1 MPIPSSPRLIL
12 TAVIALTAAIYWTGL
27 YGGYVFDDFPNI
39 VYNEQ
44 TRMMSLAPEQWLRV
58 ALAGEAGPLGR
69 PLSMISFALERYL
82 FGLDPFP
89 MKLTNLLIH
98 LVNTSLIYLLGL
110 CVLRRIQTLEPG
122 QPPRVVSVE
131 TLALFTAT
139 AWAVAPINLTA
150 VLFVVQRM
158 ESLATLFILAGV
170 LAYFRGRMLL
180 EMDKSRSGWSWILG
194 GFIIGGGLGVL
205 AKESAVMLPVYTLL
219 VEWLLFDFA
228 QGRPVVRRQLL
239 WLYGVVLALP
249 AVAGLALYLPG
260 LLSGT
265 SYENRPFTLNE
276 RLLTETRV
284 LWNYL
289 WWSVAPAPGQLS
301 LYHDAITVS
310 RSLLQPWT
318 TLLATLG
325 LAGLLCSAALLHR
338 RFRLVAF
345 GLLWFFVMHLLVS
358 TALNLELVYEHRNY
372 LGSFG
377 IYLALFFVIFSG
389 KSGDSLRFARRTL
402 AIGLIV
408 LYGLLTF
415 LRAEEWS
422 DPLRLAQ
429 LEANRQQESARA
441 NYELGRALAVI
452 APGPD
457 SPLFTQAMKTFEQT
471 ATLPQAGLLPYQA
484 LIFMKA
490 KHGFPVDPAWW
501 IGMYKYIA
509 THPLSAQDAGA
520 LYSLVKAQID
530 GIIQTDTT
538 QLDHLLETAIK
549 HNPRHPKLLALRA
562 NFLLNVTRDFAQA
575 ESLLQQAVTLAP
587 KNAQLWINLAQF
599 QLATGQT
606 AAARASLERLAE
618 LNRFGRLD
626 ASLRELRAIS
636 PSSNSLPLDAG

>member
-1 MPIPSSPRLIL
+1 MLKPPASHLVLASAL
-12 TAVIALTAAIYWTGL
+12 ALTAAIYWPGV
-27 YGGYVFDDFPNI
+27 YGGYVFDDFSNI

-69 PLSMISFALERYL
+69 PLSMLSFALERHY

-98 LVNTSLIYLLGL
+98 LVNTSLIYLLAL
-110 CVLRRIQTLEPG
+110 SVLRRVQSLEPNRLS
-122 QPPRVVSVE
+122 RVVSIQA
-131 TLALFTAT
+131 LALFTTT
-139 AWAVAPINLTA
+139 AWALAPINLTA

-158 ESLATLFILAGV
+158 ESLATLFILTGV
-170 LAYFRGRMLL
+170 LAYLRGRTLL
-180 EMDKSRSGWSWILG
+180 ETGRVRSGWGWVLG
-194 GFIIGGGLGVL
+194 GLVFGGGLGLL

-219 VEWLLFDFA
+219 VEWLLFGFA
-228 QGRPVVRRQLL
+228 QGCPVVRRQLL

-249 AVAGLALYLPG
+249 AAAGLALYLPG

-289 WWSVAPAPGQLS
+289 WWTVAPAPGQLS
-301 LYHDAITVS
+301 LYHDAFTVS
-310 RSLLQPWT
+310 RSLSQPWT

-325 LAGLLCSAALLHR
+325 LAGLLVSAVLLHR
-338 RFRLVAF
+338 RFRLMAF
-345 GLLWFFVMHLLVS
+345 GILWFFVMHLLVS

-377 IYLALFFVIFSG
+377 IYLALFFAIFSG
-389 KSGDSLRFARRTL
+389 KPGDSLRFARKAL
-402 AIGLIV
+402 AVGLIV
-408 LYGLLTF
+408 LYGLLTL

-429 LEANRQQESARA
+429 LEASRQQESARA
-441 NYELGRALAVI
+441 NYELGRVLAVI
-452 APGPD
+452 APGPE
-457 SPLFTQAMKTFEQT
+457 SPLFAQSMKTFEKT
-471 ATLPQAGLLPYQA
+471 ATLRLAGLLPYQA
-484 LIFMKA
+484 LIFMNA
-490 KHGFPVDPAWW
+490 KHGLAVNPAWW
-501 IGMYKYIA
+501 IGMDEYIA

-530 GIIQTDTT
+530 GIIQADTT

-549 HNPRHPKLLALRA
+549 HNPRNPKLLALRA
-562 NFLLNVTRDFAQA
+562 NYLLNVTRDFAQA
-575 ESLLQQAVTLAP
+575 EPLLQQAVSLAP

-606 AAARASLERLAE
+606 TAARMSMERLAE

-626 ASLRELRAIS
+626 AKLRELREIS
-636 PSSNSLPLDAG
+636 PGSDSLPVDAG